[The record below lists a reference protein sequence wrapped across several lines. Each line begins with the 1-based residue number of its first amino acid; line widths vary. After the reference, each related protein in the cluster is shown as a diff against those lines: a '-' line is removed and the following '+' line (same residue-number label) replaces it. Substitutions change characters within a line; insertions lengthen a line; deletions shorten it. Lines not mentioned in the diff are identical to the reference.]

1 MVKIAAITG
10 AALLILWV
18 VSLVIAYKAGKKAR
32 ELSSEGVEESLY
44 RDMARYINNVVNG
57 TSLDSDF
64 WASLSPKTLEQGEKL
79 VARFKSIVNR

>member
-1 MVKIAAITG
+1 MVKIAAITA

-18 VSLVIAYKAGKKAR
+18 VTVVVAYKAGRKAQ
-32 ELSSEGVEESLY
+32 ELSSDGIQESLY

-57 TSLDSDF
+57 TSLDTEF
-64 WASLSPKTLEQGEKL
+64 WASLSPTTLEEGERL

>member
-1 MVKIAAITG
+1 MVRIAAITA

-18 VSLVIAYKAGKKAR
+18 VTVVVAYKAGRKAQQ
-32 ELSSEGVEESLY
+32 LSSDGVQESLY

-57 TSLDSDF
+57 TSLDTEF
-64 WASLSPKTLEQGEKL
+64 WASLSPRTLQEGEKL